1 MTLEKLKKDMVF
13 EKRIT
18 KQLARPGVK
27 DQSRKKN
34 KKIAPACFKM
44 LNRVDLIY

>member
-27 DQSRKKN
+27 DQSRKK